1 MLFCGSMSRRWAE
14 CTDDRL
20 CSSSR
25 ACTCRHSRS
34 YWQHNYPMEKLSGK
48 ARPEH
53 EVRYARVWVRQTTIT
68 RGMQQSQPQPLL
80 VSECDCG
87 RSAFLPLAS
96 AVAPNMPAQCGSEEL
111 RWLARLLRS
120 VELFY
125 NLDRYLQQRLQD
137 ATDYFCAQQPVLALR
152 TQGKLRCPNCL
163 RFVIGSKSL
172 RALHTGAWLLC
183 TNFLS

>member
-1 MLFCGSMSRRWAE
+1 MQSVCMRICGLMSCWAE
-14 CTDDRL
+14 YTDDHL

-25 ACTCRHSRS
+25 ARTCRHSRS

-48 ARPEH
+48 
-53 EVRYARVWVRQTTIT
+53 VRYARVWVHQTTIT

-80 VSECDCG
+80 VSECDFG

-111 RWLARLLRS
+111 RWLMCLSRS

-137 ATDYFCAQQPVLALR
+137 ATDYFCAAQHVLALR
-152 TQGKLRCPNCL
+152 TQGKLWRPSSL
-163 RFVIGSKSL
+163 RFVVGSKSL